1 MNKVKLKSVLKSL
14 KTGLNPRKNFVL
26 NTPDAKNWY
35 ITVRELNG
43 NGIDFLPQT
52 DRVSDE
58 GLRLI
63 NNRSNLE
70 IGDVLFSGTG
80 SIGKTAIVSEE
91 PKNWNIKEGVYALK
105 PDGNVIDPRYLL
117 YTLQYYAGMNAFT
130 QQAAGSTVFSIP
142 MKVLGEIKINLP
154 LMSEQKA
161 VSRTLFLIDKKLDIN
176 NKINTKLEEIARLL
190 YDQWFVQF
198 DFPDANNRPYKT
210 AGGAM
215 VYNKELK
222 RKIPAGWQIKKLGD
236 LISIDRG
243 ISYTSKEIVDNSGIP
258 MINLASI
265 DTSRNYRVGSLK
277 FFSGKYKIDKIVT
290 SGDLLMACTDLT
302 RNADIIGS
310 PILVPEEY
318 DEYLYSMDLARINI
332 SKDLVDMYL
341 YESLRTDSYHNYIKW
356 FASGTNVLHLDISGV
371 NWYKILIP
379 QEPLQEGFSKIN
391 MPLRRKQAEIIN
403 ENQRLKGL
411 RDYLLPMLMNGQVV
425 VKD

>member
-1 MNKVKLKSVLKSL
+1 
-14 KTGLNPRKNFVL
+14 
-26 NTPDAKNWY
+26 
-35 ITVRELNG
+35 
-43 NGIDFLPQT
+43 
-52 DRVSDE
+52 
-58 GLRLI
+58 
-63 NNRSNLE
+63 
-70 IGDVLFSGTG
+70 
-80 SIGKTAIVSEE
+80 
-91 PKNWNIKEGVYALK
+91 
-105 PDGNVIDPRYLL
+105 
-117 YTLQYYAGMNAFT
+117 
-130 QQAAGSTVFSIP
+130 
-142 MKVLGEIKINLP
+142 
-154 LMSEQKA
+154 
-161 VSRTLFLIDKKLDIN
+161 
-176 NKINTKLEEIARLL
+176 
-190 YDQWFVQF
+190 
-198 DFPDANNRPYKT
+198 
-210 AGGAM
+210 M